1 MLYFKVLKV
10 RSLAVPRSNLG
21 IDIAMFNL
29 FGEKGKLGV
38 DIGTAAI
45 KIVELEKSGGR
56 FTLKNYGLFE
66 LRGTD
71 VQSSEPGMGQ
81 SILKLPDQEIVWGLR
96 ELIRKGNIKSTD
108 AIASIPS
115 FSTFTTIIEMPYL
128 SEQELAKALP
138 FEARKYIPIPL
149 SEVILD
155 WSIIDILNPAGPGTP
170 GSASKP
176 TTVQVFIA
184 AVPKDETE
192 KYRRIMKGAG
202 LNLKALELENTALI
216 RALLGNDLSPT
227 AIVNIGGR
235 STSIVIVNKGYERV
249 SHNYEIGGFEITK
262 SIARSLNVSIEK
274 AEELKRKMGM
284 KEADEN
290 IVNEAMVSLIDMMVF
305 ETKKTINNYEGAKNQ
320 KILRVL
326 LVGGLTNMP
335 SFVSYFKQKLNMDV
349 YGANAFARII
359 YPESLKPVIQEL
371 ANTFS
376 IAAGL
381 AMRDV

>member
-1 MLYFKVLKV
+1 
-10 RSLAVPRSNLG
+10 
-21 IDIAMFNL
+21 MFNL
-29 FGEKGKLGV
+29 FGEKGKLGI

-45 KIVELEKSGGR
+45 KIIELEKSGGR
-56 FTLKNYGLFE
+56 FALKNYGLFE

-71 VQSSEPGMGQ
+71 VQPSGPGTGQ
-81 SILKLPDQEIVWGLR
+81 SILKLPDQEIIWGLK
-96 ELIRKGNIKSTD
+96 ELIKKSNIKSTD
-108 AIASIPS
+108 TVASIPS

-128 SEQELAKALP
+128 SEQELAKVVPL
-138 FEARKYIPIPL
+138 EARKYIPIPL
-149 SEVILD
+149 NEVILD
-155 WSIIDILNPAGPGTP
+155 WSIIDILNPITSGVPN
-170 GSASKP
+170 SAPKP
-176 TTVQVFIA
+176 ATVQVFLA
-184 AVPKDETE
+184 AVPRDETE

-274 AEELKRKMGM
+274 AEELKRKIGM

-305 ETKKTINNYEGAKNQ
+305 ETKKTISNYEGAKNQ
-320 KILRVL
+320 KISRVL
-326 LVGGLTNMP
+326 LMGGLTNMP
-335 SFVSYFKQKLNMDV
+335 NFFNYFKQKLNMDI
-349 YGANAFARII
+349 YGANAFARIV

-376 IAAGL
+376 IAVGL
-381 AMRDV
+381 AMRDI